1 MISTKNILI
10 KYDKALNLLIQ
21 AQILTLTQ
29 LEEVRGLAEIAKYPI
44 NRMLESTGIV
54 TSLTLKNAYQAI
66 KQISQGQI
74 ENSVAIEAIKYGN
87 LHKIDFEQA
96 IQEIAEKG
104 KIKIDFELFL
114 NLLLDSN
121 LLNIEQL
128 QLAYSESNTSNLA
141 FSRILITMGL
151 LPEFILNCLIEILGD
166 LKQAKI
172 NYAEACSLLAAGSHN
187 PTLIINNTPKPK
199 NHIKLGEILAFANII
214 STQDNQDII
223 FESLITGNLS
233 GELFVNRGLVSL
245 KVLNSALEIQEL
257 INKGN
262 LPFSTGLKMLQE
274 ENQTV

>member
-21 AQILTLTQ
+21 AQILSLTQ

-66 KQISQGQI
+66 KQITEGQI
-74 ENSVAIEAIKYGN
+74 ENNAAIEAIKYGN
-87 LHKIDFEQA
+87 LHKIDFAQA
-96 IQEIAEKG
+96 VQEITDKG
-104 KIKIDFELFL
+104 NIKIDFELFL

-128 QLAYSESNTSNLA
+128 QEAYTESNTSNLA

-151 LPEFILNCLIEILGD
+151 LPEFILNCLIEILVD

-199 NHIKLGEILAFANII
+199 KHIKLGELLAFANII

-233 GELFVNRGLVSL
+233 GQLFVNRGLVSL
-245 KVLNSALEIQEL
+245 KVLNCALEIQEL

-262 LPFSTGLKMLQE
+262 LPLPTGLKMLE
-274 ENQTV
+274 EEK